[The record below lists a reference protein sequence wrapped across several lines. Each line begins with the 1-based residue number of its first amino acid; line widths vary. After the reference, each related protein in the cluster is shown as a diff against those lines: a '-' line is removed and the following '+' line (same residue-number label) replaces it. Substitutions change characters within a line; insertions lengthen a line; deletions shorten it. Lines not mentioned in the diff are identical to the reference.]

1 MKKQVEKLEDDSG
14 GQDLQPKTLLW
25 VAEGL
30 LKSVKSKSL
39 ENVAEEYLLDLV
51 DRNHI
56 LACDHSSKGKI
67 KTFRIH
73 DVLRDLCVREAEREK
88 FFCVTNSH
96 LNGIRR
102 HLSNQSHKMRDHHA
116 NKISTSVMRPSDE
129 GRLWQVTV
137 VRTSTRGQAMKAD
150 FQATFTTNYP
160 KILDL
165 SSYILLVPL
174 NLLHSR
180 VNF

>member
-96 LNGIRR
+96 LDGIRR

-116 NKISTSVMRPSDE
+116 NKISTSVMSSNFGNYPEILSMLGFRPSDE
-129 GRLWQVTV
+129 GKIMASDLLCE
-137 VRTSTRGQAMKAD
+137 QAPEGK
-150 FQATFTTNYP
+150 Q
-160 KILDL
+160 
-165 SSYILLVPL
+165 
-174 NLLHSR
+174 
-180 VNF
+180 